1 MPKPVPAPPILTVD
15 GVVFQFIDTKLSV
28 LLIQRGYEPFK
39 GQWALP
45 GVYIEP
51 GETSHQA
58 LERVLA
64 QKSDISLRY
73 VHVVEQPFAFDAPN
87 RDPRAYAV
95 TIMYMGLCQNIQP
108 GSAGDGSN
116 LQNPQFTALA
126 DLPKLAYDHASIVA
140 FAHNRLTS
148 LATHTNVVGMLL
160 AKNFTL
166 TQLQQAYEAIFGRPL
181 DKRNFRKRMLSLGL
195 IKETGDMHKEGA
207 HRPAKLY
214 TLTKGS
220 LQSYAPVF
228 E

>member
-1 MPKPVPAPPILTVD
+1 MNKSDPILTVD
-15 GVVFQFIDTKLSV
+15 GVIFQFVDTKLSV

-51 GETSHQA
+51 GETSKQA

-64 QKSDISLRY
+64 QKADLSLSKITLI
-73 VHVVEQPFAFDAPN
+73 EQPFAFDAPH

-95 TIMYMGLCQNIQP
+95 TVMYMGLCKNAQP

-116 LQNPQFTALA
+116 LQNPQFTTLSE
-126 DLPKLAYDHASIVA
+126 LPELAYDHRAIVA
-140 FAHNRLTS
+140 FAHNRLAA

-160 AKNFTL
+160 PKTFTL
-166 TQLQQAYEAIFGRPL
+166 TQLQQAYEAIFEKKF
-181 DKRNFRKRMLSLGL
+181 DKRNFRKRMLMLGFV
-195 IKETGDMHKEGA
+195 KETGDMYTDGA

-214 TLTKGS
+214 TLAKNKF
-220 LQSYAPVF
+220 QSYTPAF